1 MSNFLHGLSESELK
15 AIAAIAQAVATIG
28 SAVIVGIFGVT
39 ITSFFNRRRDRE
51 QREAW
56 WRGHALELTKL
67 DLERALKTR
76 SPRSAE
82 PLRPGVLDF
91 LANYRDLQELGKL
104 TPAELYTRI
113 REKRINNPDDDV
125 PEISVAWRKE
135 LLDVLA
141 THPDQDAFIALWGRV
156 VPEDR
161 AWLDDI
167 GSIATANRR
176 SSRAVRRG
184 VLSLLLGIAVGIAA
198 RRSFRR

>member
-1 MSNFLHGLSESELK
+1 MTNFLHGLSESELK
-15 AIAAIAQAVATIG
+15 AIAALAQAVATIG
-28 SAVIVGIFGVT
+28 SAVIVGVAGVL
-39 ITSFFNRRRDRE
+39 ITGLFNRRRDRE

-104 TPAELYTRI
+104 TPAKLYLRI
-113 REKRINNPDDDV
+113 KEKRINEPDDDV
-125 PEISVAWRKE
+125 REVSVAWRKE

-141 THPDQDAFIALWGRV
+141 THPNHDAFIALWGRI

-161 AWLDDI
+161 VWLDEI
-167 GSIATANRR
+167 SENAAAGRR
-176 SSRAVRRG
+176 ASRAVRRG
-184 VLSLLLGIAVGIAA
+184 IMSLLLGIAVGIAI
-198 RRSFRR
+198 RRSFR